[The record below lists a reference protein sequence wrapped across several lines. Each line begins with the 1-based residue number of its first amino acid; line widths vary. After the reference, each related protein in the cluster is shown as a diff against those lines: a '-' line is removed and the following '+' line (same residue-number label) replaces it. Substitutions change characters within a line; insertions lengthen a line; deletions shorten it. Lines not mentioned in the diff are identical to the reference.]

1 VGEREAV
8 PSSTVGIVDE
18 DVARVRA
25 ATDFVQVASE
35 HLALKR
41 VGQRWVGLCPFHAEK
56 SASFSINADEGLYYC
71 FGCQAKGDVITFV
84 REVEH
89 LDFVGAVERLASK
102 AGIELRYDEA
112 REGKDRQRRSH
123 LVAAM
128 EQAVEWYHQRLLT
141 GPDAAAARGYLRS
154 RGYDG
159 DVVRAFRLGWAPEGW
174 DTLAQALRLPDDV
187 LKDTGLGFVNSRQRQ
202 QDSFRA
208 RVLFPIFDAP
218 GKPVAFGGRKL
229 PGADGPKYKN
239 SPETPIYSKSRTLY
253 ALNWAKGEVVNS
265 GEVVVCEGYTDV
277 IGFFGAGVRRA
288 VATCGT
294 ALADEHF
301 RMLKNFARR
310 IVLAYDADSAGQA
323 AAERFYEWERR
334 YEVDVA
340 VIALPPGSDPGDLAR
355 EDPAA
360 LERAVAEAK
369 PFLAFRLDRVLDAAN
384 LRTPE
389 GRARA
394 AESAMGVVA
403 EHPSELVRDQYLMQ
417 VADRCRVDAD
427 QLRRGTF
434 TARPAPASRGT
445 DGGVTVPGRRD
456 PGGPELEALRLAV
469 HRSDEVGGRLHA
481 VLFADERNLAAFT
494 ALASSATVH
503 DAITAADPGAADLLQ
518 RLAVEESSAEIDDVL
533 TRLVRRA
540 VQRALGELEAEA
552 RADPEEALGLAATTT
567 WLKVTMEDL
576 PDAEAADRLVAWLVQ
591 WGEEAR

>member
-1 VGEREAV
+1 M
-8 PSSTVGIVDE
+8 GIVDE

-56 SASFSINADEGLYYC
+56 SASFSINANEGLYYC

-89 LDFVGAVERLASK
+89 LDFVGAVERLAGK

-112 REGKDRQRRSH
+112 REGQDRQRKSR
-123 LVAAM
+123 LIEAI
-128 EQAVEWYHQRLLT
+128 ERAVEWYHQRLLT
-141 GPDAAAARGYLRS
+141 GRDAAAARGYLRS

-159 DVVRAFRLGWAPEGW
+159 DVVRAFRMGWAPDDW
-174 DTLAQALRLPDDV
+174 DALAKALRLPDEV
-187 LKDTGLGFVNSRQRQ
+187 LKDTGLGFVNRRGNQ
-202 QDSFRA
+202 QDSFRG
-208 RVLFPIFDAP
+208 RVLFPIFDAA
-218 GKPVAFGGRKL
+218 GKPVAFGGRNM

-253 ALNWAKGEVVNS
+253 ALNWAKGEVVSS

-340 VIALPPGSDPGDLAR
+340 VIALPPGSDPGELAR
-355 EDPAA
+355 EDPEGLAK
-360 LERAVAEAK
+360 AVAEAK

-384 LRTPE
+384 LRTLE

-394 AESAMGVVA
+394 AEAAMGVIA

-417 VADRCRVDAD
+417 VADRCRIDAD

-434 TARPAPASRGT
+434 VARSSSPSRAEGGT
-445 DGGVTVPGRRD
+445 PVPGRMD

-469 HRSDEVGGRLHA
+469 HRRAEVAGRLRA
-481 VLFADERNLAAFT
+481 VLFADERNLAAFS
-494 ALASSATVH
+494 ALSTSATVH

-518 RLAVEESSAEIDDVL
+518 RLAVEESSAEVDDVL
-533 TRLVRRA
+533 TQLVRRA
-540 VQRALGELEAEA
+540 AQRALGELEADA
-552 RADPEEALGLAATTT
+552 RANPDEALGLAATMT
-567 WLKVTMEDL
+567 WLKVTLEDL

>member
-1 VGEREAV
+1 M
-8 PSSTVGIVDE
+8 GIVDE

-56 SASFSINADEGLYYC
+56 SASFSINANEGLYYC

-89 LDFVGAVERLASK
+89 LDFVGAVERLAGK

-112 REGKDRQRRSH
+112 REGQDRQRKSR
-123 LVAAM
+123 LVEAM
-128 EQAVEWYHQRLLT
+128 GRAVEWYHQRLLD

-159 DVVRAFRLGWAPEGW
+159 DVVRAFRMGWAPDDW
-174 DTLAQALRLPDDV
+174 DALAKALRLPDEV
-187 LKDTGLGFVNSRQRQ
+187 LKDTGLGFVNRRGNQ
-202 QDSFRA
+202 QDSFRG
-208 RVLFPIFDAP
+208 RVLFPIFDAA
-218 GKPVAFGGRKL
+218 GKPVAFGGRNM
-229 PGADGPKYKN
+229 PGSDGPKYKN

-253 ALNWAKGEVVNS
+253 ALNWAKSEVVSN

-355 EDPAA
+355 EDPEGLAK
-360 LERAVAEAK
+360 AVAEAK
-369 PFLAFRLDRVLDAAN
+369 PFLAFRLDRVLDGAN

-394 AESAMGVVA
+394 AEAAMGVIA

-417 VADRCRVDAD
+417 VADRCRIDAD

-434 TARPAPASRGT
+434 VARSSSPSRAEGGT
-445 DGGVTVPGRRD
+445 PVPGRMD

-469 HRSDEVGGRLHA
+469 HRRDEVAGRLRA
-481 VLFADERNLAAFT
+481 VLFADERNLAAFS
-494 ALASSATVH
+494 ALSTSATVH

-518 RLAVEESSAEIDDVL
+518 RLAVEESSAEVDDVL
-533 TRLVRRA
+533 TQLVRRA
-540 VQRALGELEAEA
+540 AQRALGELEADA
-552 RADPEEALGLAATTT
+552 RANPEEALGLAATMT
-567 WLKVTMEDL
+567 WLKVTLEDL
-576 PDAEAADRLVAWLVQ
+576 PDAEAADRLVEWLVR

>member
-1 VGEREAV
+1 M
-8 PSSTVGIVDE
+8 GIVDE

-84 REVEH
+84 RQVEH
-89 LDFVGAVERLASK
+89 LDFVGAVERLAGR
-102 AGIELRYDEA
+102 AGIELRYDEE
-112 REGKDRQRRSH
+112 REGRDRQRRSR
-123 LVAAM
+123 LLDAM
-128 EQAVEWYHQRLLT
+128 EKAVEWYHQRLLS
-141 GPDAAAARGYLRS
+141 GPDAAPARAYLRS

-159 DVVRAFRLGWAPEGW
+159 DVVRAFRMGWAPDDW
-174 DTLAQALRLPDDV
+174 DALAKALRLPDDV
-187 LKDTGLGFVNSRQRQ
+187 LKDTGLGFVNSRNRQ

-208 RVLFPIFDAP
+208 RVLFPIFDAA
-218 GKPVAFGGRKL
+218 GKAVAFGGRKL
-229 PGADGPKYKN
+229 PDADGPKYKN

-253 ALNWAKGEVVNS
+253 ALNWAKSEVVTT

-277 IGFFGAGVRRA
+277 IGFFGAGVPRA

-334 YEVDVA
+334 YDVDVA
-340 VIALPPGSDPGDLAR
+340 VLALPPGSDPGDVARQDPVALAR
-355 EDPAA
+355 
-360 LERAVAEAK
+360 AVTDAK
-369 PFLAFRLDRVLDAAN
+369 PFLAFRLDRVLAAAN

-394 AESAMGVVA
+394 AEAAMAVIG

-417 VADRCRVDAD
+417 VADRCRLEAD

-434 TARPAPASRGT
+434 TAGAPSGGRRGDGTSPPVPPA
-445 DGGVTVPGRRD
+445 GRRD

-469 HRSDEVGGRLHA
+469 HHREEVATRLHA
-481 VLFADERNLAAFT
+481 ALFADERNLAAFS
-494 ALASSATVH
+494 ALAGSASVH

-518 RLAVEESSAEIDDVL
+518 RLAVEESSAQIDDVL
-533 TRLVRRA
+533 TQLVRRA
-540 VQRALGELEAEA
+540 AHRALTELEAEA
-552 RADPEEALGLAATTT
+552 RADPEQALGLAATMT
-567 WLKVTMEDL
+567 WLKVTLEDL
-576 PDAEAADRLVAWLVQ
+576 PDTEAADRLVAWLVQ
-591 WGEEAR
+591 WGEAR